1 MEILRLFSVE
11 GVLCRRKGAPIGD
24 TIRPGPYSLP
34 VRYEAKHQKNRKCTH
49 QTRAESLMELP
60 RGTFQRNVP
69 PPPAA
74 ARGTSVEQ
82 QWGEQ
87 QTQGITCEA
96 GFQVGV
102 AN

>member
-1 MEILRLFSVE
+1 MIILVE
-11 GVLCRRKGAPIGD
+11 GRGRRWGIPSDLILTHYLCVTEQNTRKI
-24 TIRPGPYSLP
+24 
-34 VRYEAKHQKNRKCTH
+34 EKCTH

-69 PPPAA
+69 PPPAT

-87 QTQGITCEA
+87 QTQGTTCEV